1 MASDALLL
9 MLLIAM
15 VTVCGILLLVLL
27 LRGQKGITAAQLD
40 AFERGNTKFLRNHPI
55 QLEQLLRARSHQVGR
70 SRAAE
75 NAKQALRTFIHEL
88 PKPQKAAADQMDRI
102 GTHSEAKALF
112 SDSRDS
118 TRTHRRCDSRCGN

>member
-40 AFERGNTKFLRNHPI
+40 AFERGMRQEVSESARQGRQELAQTFSQFQVMLSDQVSQSVRTQI
-55 QLEQLLRARSHQVGR
+55 GRAHV
-70 SRAAE
+70 
-75 NAKQALRTFIHEL
+75 
-88 PKPQKAAADQMDRI
+88 
-102 GTHSEAKALF
+102 
-112 SDSRDS
+112 
-118 TRTHRRCDSRCGN
+118 